1 MEQISYTPIDVSDDL
16 PLSGSS
22 EPQTAY
28 KLSIYYESSLYECI
42 VSSENF
48 NSDFV
53 EIDML
58 ESVIQEGLKP
68 STTNKIDENLFISTL
83 FKRDLVQDTLT
94 LMISLEYKKG
104 KLKRRS
110 EDYSFEMKK
119 KELDSQATFEN
130 VLKGIKKSFNV
141 PIIAPDSTNIFVNID
156 AEKQEVFYV
165 AETTPAKKS
174 KISLIDKLKI
184 KPELLEF
191 ILQSDKKLADYF
203 QSRLN
208 SQESINQ
215 KLQAFLNDYF
225 QSEKML
231 QLLIQ
236 YMANSYYTN
245 FIQVLNNGQKI
256 LFNVDS
262 KKFSKGSTFHV
273 IKDLESFDFSAKPKS
288 NFRILQEFELKTG
301 DKLEEVYA
309 TQVQGNNAIRTK
321 NPDQEWI
328 ALFNSQ
334 MKRTFYLNTKDNTI
348 YKDKLKTRINATTDE
363 GWLRYSGNH
372 VYFHTNVS
380 TFMCCNEGG
389 SIFSYP
395 PFSSNSYGI
404 IPCLIQHAES
414 TPPTTLY
421 LVEEYNS

>member
-1 MEQISYTPIDVSDDL
+1 
-16 PLSGSS
+16 
-22 EPQTAY
+22 
-28 KLSIYYESSLYECI
+28 
-42 VSSENF
+42 
-48 NSDFV
+48 
-53 EIDML
+53 
-58 ESVIQEGLKP
+58 
-68 STTNKIDENLFISTL
+68 
-83 FKRDLVQDTLT
+83 
-94 LMISLEYKKG
+94 
-104 KLKRRS
+104 
-110 EDYSFEMKK
+110 MKK
-119 KELDSQATFEN
+119 KEIDSQATFEN

-165 AETTPAKKS
+165 AETSPAKKS

-191 ILQSDKKLADYF
+191 ILQSHKKLADYF

-215 KLQAFLNDYF
+215 KLQEFLNDYF

-245 FIQVLNNGQKI
+245 FIQVLNNGEKI
-256 LFNVDS
+256 LFNVDL

-301 DKLEEVYA
+301 DKLEDVYA
-309 TQVQGNNAIRTK
+309 TNVQSTPAFKTK
-321 NPDQEWI
+321 NPNQEWI

-334 MKRTFYLNTKDNTI
+334 MKRTFYYNYKDHTI
-348 YKDKLKTRINATTDE
+348 YKDKQKTQMNATTSE
-363 GWLRYSGNH
+363 GWNPFGTNGSYFH
-372 VYFHTNVS
+372 FHTNVS
-380 TFMCCNEGG
+380 NFVFHSTQGNLNT
-389 SIFSYP
+389 SYHP
-395 PFSSNSYGI
+395 TITDRNGWFWQPF
-404 IPCLIQHAES
+404 LIQLAES
-414 TPPTTLY
+414 TPPMTLY